1 MHLYELYWISIK
13 LSLLAFKFH
22 LHPVFHLSSCSVN
35 EHANISS
42 SKCYCFAKQQED
54 VRHLWFT
61 DWWQCLHN
69 GKSALS
75 AHTII
80 MWMMLDPCL
89 CMCFSMITTESTFFL
104 SNLPFSAQSLK
115 HQGGESE
122 RKTKK
127 REEETPAVPQVF
139 LRRVSVVIQC
149 LREACGRLLM
159 WFYVRFC
166 VTTHSISIRWTTTGN
181 TNPALFVYS
190 QI

>member
-1 MHLYELYWISIK
+1 MQLYLISIK
-13 LSLLAFKFH
+13 LILLAFKFH
-22 LHPVFHLSSCSVN
+22 LHPVFPSQFMFSEWACQHIFIQMLNTPLSCHRRYLRCN
-35 EHANISS
+35 
-42 SKCYCFAKQQED
+42 CFAKQQED

-104 SNLPFSAQSLK
+104 SSLPFSAQSLK

-122 RKTKK
+122 RRQRKERKK
-127 REEETPAVPQVF
+127 
-139 LRRVSVVIQC
+139 LLLC
-149 LREACGRLLM
+149 LKSFCAGSQLWFNACVRL
-159 WFYVRFC
+159 VGAC
-166 VTTHSISIRWTTTGN
+166 
-181 TNPALFVYS
+181 
-190 QI
+190 

>member
-1 MHLYELYWISIK
+1 MHSNSNCALFSISVHVQWMSIPTDIF
-13 LSLLAFKFH
+13 LQILNSLL
-22 LHPVFHLSSCSVN
+22 SSRRHYLRYN
-35 EHANISS
+35 
-42 SKCYCFAKQQED
+42 CFAKQQED

-75 AHTII
+75 AHSII
-80 MWMMLDPCL
+80 MWMMLEPCL

-104 SNLPFSAQSLK
+104 SILPFSAQSLK

-159 WFYVRFC
+159 WFCVRFC
-166 VTTHSISIRWTTTGN
+166 VTTHSIAVRWTTTGN